1 MKKILFSPF
10 LTLLPLI
17 ALAYDVKLDGIYYNI
32 SGDEAEVTSSNNNT
46 TEYTGVVVIPESVT
60 YHNKTYSVTS
70 IGTSAFAK
78 SSNLI
83 SVTIPESVT
92 KIGGSAFLGC
102 SSLTSVTIPESV
114 TSIGHWAFQGCRS
127 LTSLTIPNGLTIIDQ
142 GVFSSCTSLKSVNIP
157 ECVTSIGGGAF
168 NDCGSLASVTIPNGV
183 TSIENGAFHGC
194 RSLKSITI
202 PEGITRIGFDTFKG
216 CRSLT
221 TIIIPNGVTNI
232 ECEAFMDCSGL
243 ASVTIPNSV
252 TNIEDGA
259 FQNCRSL
266 TDVYCYAPEPPSVS
280 TTEYDGEVWDGFPFG
295 QYYIEEHTTLH
306 VPASSLEKYKTALR
320 WSDFSNI
327 VAIEEP
333 RQPLPFLEG
342 NPIWVFK
349 HESLS
354 HPEDDPL
361 MCWLAGNRNFTYYF
375 LGGQKEIEG
384 KVYTMMGAVGCNRDG
399 EITLNHWLPVR
410 EENGIVYAF
419 TDSLPGI
426 IETEDNYDSRYNDEY
441 NPMPYLQQGNEC
453 VLYNFSTNI
462 GETLYPQNEG
472 STVKAFD
479 TYQLLDGTEC
489 HVLKTNWGRYD
500 LYEKLGFLSDDFDGI
515 MDPFLS
521 WPMPTDGS
529 VHSSRLNAYYQDNVM
544 LYKAADAPE
553 GLCVNDTCW
562 TRDEAHDYAIT
573 YKADPYHEK
582 VMSYIRQ
589 LQGIAEPIIFTEG
602 QMATIIL
609 PTEPDAS
616 KGKFYRLDRV
626 EEGKIVFEQELQPH
640 AHVPYIIVPNED
652 FSIDLNN
659 MDLEGCSPDTV
670 SIKVRFEGQEES
682 QSIYFI
688 GSYVS
693 EELEQ
698 QEGCN
703 IQFIDTTPDCSISFS
718 EETGKRAFLIGAL
731 RAYLTWDDPIDHGGA
746 KGRGDMEIVLRD
758 YGTSIEEM
766 KNEELRS
773 FSSTKSMKNDVFD
786 LSGRKIVNGTP
797 RRQSRLGSK
806 ESKNLP
812 QGIYIENGVKKVTKQ

>member
-1 MKKILFSPF
+1 MKKILFFPF

-17 ALAYDVKLDGIYYNI
+17 ALAYDVKLDGIYYNF
-32 SGDEAEVTSSNNNT
+32 SGDEVEVTSSNNNT

-70 IGTSAFAK
+70 IGINAFAK

-92 KIGGSAFLGC
+92 GIGGSAFLGC
-102 SSLTSVTIPESV
+102 SSLTSITIPESV

-127 LTSLTIPNGLTIIDQ
+127 LTSLNIPNGVTIIDQ

-157 ECVTSIGGGAF
+157 ECVTSIGLAAF
-168 NDCGSLASVTIPNGV
+168 NNCSSLASVTIPNGV
-183 TSIENGAFHGC
+183 TSIENGAFSGC
-194 RSLKSITI
+194 GSLTSITI

-221 TIIIPNGVTNI
+221 TIIIPNGVTSI

-243 ASVTIPNSV
+243 ASVTIPNTV

-280 TTEYDGEVWDGFPFG
+280 TTDFEGSWDGYPFE
-295 QYYIEEHTTLH
+295 QSYIEEHTTLH

-342 NPIWVFK
+342 NPIWVYK
-349 HESLS
+349 YEHMPE
-354 HPEDDPL
+354 PEDL
-361 MCWLAGNRNFTYYF
+361 YLICWLNTGERYFTYYF
-375 LGGQKEIEG
+375 LGGKKEIEG
-384 KVYTMMGAVGCNRDG
+384 KVYTMMGEVTSNGEEELRVNR
-399 EITLNHWLPVR
+399 WLPVR
-410 EENGIVYAF
+410 EENGIVYAI
-419 TDSLPGI
+419 TDSLPGL
-426 IETEDNYDSRYNDEY
+426 IEYEYDYLE
-441 NPMPYLQQGNEC
+441 PPYLQQGNES
-453 VLYNFSTNI
+453 VLYNFNTEI
-462 GETLYPQNEG
+462 GETLYPQNKWGIVE
-472 STVKAFD
+472 SYD
-479 TYQLLDGTEC
+479 TYQLMDGTVC
-489 HVLKTNWGRYD
+489 RVLKTTSWGYYD
-500 LYEKLGFLSDDFDGI
+500 LYEKLGYVIFEPEYGV
-515 MDPFLS
+515 MDPLCG
-521 WPMPTDGS
+521 MLVPTNGH
-529 VHSSRLNAYYQDNVM
+529 VYINRLNAYYQDNTM

-562 TRDEAHDYAIT
+562 TRNDAEAYAVA

-582 VMSYIRQ
+582 VMSFIRQ
-589 LQGIAEPIIFTEG
+589 LQGVSEPITFTEG

-609 PTEPDAS
+609 PEEPDAS
-616 KGKFYRLDRV
+616 KGKYYRLDRV
-626 EEGKIVFEQELQPH
+626 EEGKIVFEQELHPQ

-652 FSIDLNN
+652 FSIDLNTL
-659 MDLEGCSPDTV
+659 DLQGCCPDTV
-670 SIKVRFEGQEES
+670 SIEVRFEGQAES

-718 EETGKRAFLIGAL
+718 EETGKETFLIGAL
-731 RAYLTWDDPIDHGGA
+731 RAYLTWDDPYNQGGT
-746 KGRGDMEIVLRD
+746 KGRGDKLEIVLHD
-758 YGTSIEEM
+758 YGTSIGEI
-766 KNEELRS
+766 KNEQL
-773 FSSTKSMKNDVFD
+773 KIKNDVFD
-786 LSGRKIVNGTP
+786 LSGRKIVNGQLQ
-797 RRQSRLGSK
+797 R
-806 ESKNLP
+806 
-812 QGIYIENGVKKVTKQ
+812 GIYIENGRKKTAK